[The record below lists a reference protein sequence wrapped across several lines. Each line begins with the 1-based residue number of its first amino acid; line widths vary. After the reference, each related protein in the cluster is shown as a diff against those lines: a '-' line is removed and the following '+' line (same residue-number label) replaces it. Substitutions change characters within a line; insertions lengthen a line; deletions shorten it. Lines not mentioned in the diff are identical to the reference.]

1 MVYIATNTPS
11 GRGAGAS
18 ACAAKQ
24 SRISNQRIR
33 VGANDAVVDGR
44 NASTPTVRC
53 AQIPLKKPLSIP
65 SEGGSSRCFPEN
77 GWKGCFG
84 GSLAA
89 IRALCRQHF
98 RKHID
103 RSQAGEP
110 PEVLG
115 GRRKEE
121 FVLSSVWSSQTQ
133 TCQTKDSLEVSE

>member
-1 MVYIATNTPS
+1 MPPQHNFATQMLLGYHN
-11 GRGAGAS
+11 RFAS
-18 ACAAKQ
+18 IPA
-24 SRISNQRIR
+24 
-33 VGANDAVVDGR
+33 GR
-44 NASTPTVRC
+44 N
-53 AQIPLKKPLSIP
+53 AQIPLKKPSSIP
-65 SEGGSSRCFPEN
+65 SGGKLAVFPN
-77 GWKGCFG
+77 NVWKVV
-84 GSLAA
+84 SAA
-89 IRALCRQHF
+89 PWAALRALCRPYL